1 MNDLALLDLFLNELW
16 IGKGLSPNTVQSYRL
31 DLTALCDWLG
41 ERKLSLLGLDSVDL
55 QTFLGERVEQ
65 G

>member
-1 MNDLALLDLFLNELW
+1 MNDLTLLDLFLNELW

-41 ERKLSLLGLDSVDL
+41 ERKLSCSIWIRSIFKL
-55 QTFLGERVEQ
+55 FLVSG
-65 G
+65 